1 MNSTNELDS
10 IRSGAL
16 ARIDAAE
23 RRFKTAL
30 IVAALLEAVLL
41 AAVLLL
47 TDFKDRTQVIV
58 FMTSVMVYSVLAV
71 GLVVLGTYTR
81 LSAERVL
88 KAIALLHERS
98 AS

>member
-1 MNSTNELDS
+1 MNPSHELDS
-10 IRSGAL
+10 IRTGAL

-23 RRFKTAL
+23 RRFKLAL
-30 IVAALLEAVLL
+30 VMAAVLEAVLL

-71 GLVVLGTYTR
+71 GLIVLGTYMK

-88 KAIALLHERS
+88 KAIAVLHEQS
-98 AS
+98 AR